1 MSEFDT
7 HILHF
12 RTQSQRSFHC
22 GSVFMNPAS
31 LHEDAVLILGLTQW
45 VKDPDLLW
53 HRPAPAALIQ
63 YLAWELRY
71 ATNAALKSKIK
82 KTQSQSIYF
91 LCLRLYIQSRPNSQ
105 ATSQILKHSVL
116 KLLQDFQVSTSH
128 PSPLTFTSPFSL
140 YSFLLFSLLFWFYYF
155 YKISTIH
162 YSILEFSPTCWRDCW
177 QSSISILPFS
187 LSDGIH
193 NIQLHKYP
201 LNNKN

>member
-1 MSEFDT
+1 M
-7 HILHF
+7 
-12 RTQSQRSFHC
+12 
-22 GSVFMNPAS
+22 
-31 LHEDAVLILGLTQW
+31 
-45 VKDPDLLW
+45 LW

-128 PSPLTFTSPFSL
+128 PSPQNTDFHFSFFSIFLSTFLFVVL
-140 YSFLLFSLLFWFYYF
+140 VLLFLQNFHNSLFYFGVQPYLLERLLVVLNIDSSLL
-155 YKISTIH
+155 S
-162 YSILEFSPTCWRDCW
+162 
-177 QSSISILPFS
+177 
-187 LSDGIH
+187 
-193 NIQLHKYP
+193 
-201 LNNKN
+201 